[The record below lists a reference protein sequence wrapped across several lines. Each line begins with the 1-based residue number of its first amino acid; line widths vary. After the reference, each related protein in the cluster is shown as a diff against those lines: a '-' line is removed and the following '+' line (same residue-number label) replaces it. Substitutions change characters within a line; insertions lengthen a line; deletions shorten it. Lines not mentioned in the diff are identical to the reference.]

1 VQTPV
6 SRVLLIVF
14 RDAALVYLG
23 FCAVLFFIQRSLI
36 YFPQPASVVDDATIV
51 LPTREARVLVSTR
64 PKDGPRAL
72 IYFGGNAED
81 VSLSMQRFSLGF
93 SDRAIYLLHYRG
105 YGGSSGKP
113 SEKALFADALTLF
126 DEVHAKHP
134 DVDVVGRSLGS
145 GVAVYVA
152 SLRPVARLV
161 LVTPFDSLE
170 GLAARQFPYVPV
182 RWLMLDKYESWR
194 YAPRVT
200 ASASIIAAEH
210 DEIVPRAS
218 TELLLSRFKSGLASL
233 QIIAGAGH
241 NTIDY
246 NREYMR
252 LLASRL

>member
-1 VQTPV
+1 
-6 SRVLLIVF
+6 
-14 RDAALVYLG
+14 VYLG
-23 FCAVLFFIQRSLI
+23 FCAALFFIQRSLI
-36 YFPQPASVVDDATIV
+36 YFPQPTSVADDATIV
-51 LPTREARVLVSTR
+51 LPTPEAQVLVSTR

-81 VSLSMQRFSLGF
+81 VSLSTARFSLGF
-93 SDRAIYLLHYRG
+93 PDSSIYLLHYRG

-126 DEVHAKHP
+126 DKVHAKHT

-152 SLRPVARLV
+152 SLRPVRRLV

-170 GLAARQFPYVPV
+170 ELAARQFPYIPV
-182 RWLMLDKYESWR
+182 RWLMLDKFESWK
-194 YAPRVT
+194 YAPQVT
-200 ASASIIAAEH
+200 APTLIVAAEN

-218 TELLLSRFKSGLASL
+218 TELLESRFKGGLATL
-233 QIIAGAGH
+233 KVIAGTGH

-246 NREYMR
+246 SREYMR
-252 LLASRL
+252 LLKGAT